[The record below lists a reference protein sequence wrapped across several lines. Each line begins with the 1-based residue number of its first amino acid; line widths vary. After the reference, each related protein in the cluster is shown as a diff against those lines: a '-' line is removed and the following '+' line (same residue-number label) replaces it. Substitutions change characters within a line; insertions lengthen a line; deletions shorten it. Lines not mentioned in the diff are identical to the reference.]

1 MLIIGIDPGI
11 SGSICFFQ
19 DGKIIDV
26 VEMPTMTEGKKNKKQ
41 VNGSQIFNEISDR
54 IRKLDKRDIKEIIE
68 QVSAMP
74 GQGVTSMF
82 NFGQSFG
89 ILKGICS
96 AMQLPMY
103 FVRPAK
109 WKKYFNLINSEKD
122 ASRTRA
128 IEIFPYFSGQLS
140 RKKDSNKADAILI
153 ASFYYETYKIEEQK
167 KNTRQIHDT
176 FKCEVL
182 NMEADIA
189 SQAVGLGTNTDFSLI
204 SLFLRADIIVKSV
217 IIILIVCSIY
227 SWAVIIDKFRLFK
240 KINKSSDDFEEK
252 FWDSKSAETFY
263 NSLPAKVDDPMAI
276 VFKDTMESLL
286 KKKFKSNL
294 SEKMSTFLEVG
305 IEKQMSKID
314 KGFTFLATV
323 GSTAPFIGLFGTVW
337 GIMNSFQS
345 IAISRNTSLAIVAPG
360 IAEALFATALGLL
373 AAIPAVVAYNK
384 FNTDSQKYSQ
394 KLENFSKRFLTI
406 I

>member
-41 VNGSQIFNEISDR
+41 VNGSQIYNEISTR
-54 IRKLDKRDIKEIIE
+54 IKNLDIKDIKVVVE

-96 AMQLPMY
+96 AMQLPIY

-128 IEIFPYFSGQLS
+128 IEIFPYFSSHLS

-153 ASFYYETYKIEEQK
+153 ASFYYETYKIEE
-167 KNTRQIHDT
+167 
-176 FKCEVL
+176 
-182 NMEADIA
+182 
-189 SQAVGLGTNTDFSLI
+189 
-204 SLFLRADIIVKSV
+204 
-217 IIILIVCSIY
+217 
-227 SWAVIIDKFRLFK
+227 
-240 KINKSSDDFEEK
+240 
-252 FWDSKSAETFY
+252 
-263 NSLPAKVDDPMAI
+263 
-276 VFKDTMESLL
+276 
-286 KKKFKSNL
+286 
-294 SEKMSTFLEVG
+294 
-305 IEKQMSKID
+305 
-314 KGFTFLATV
+314 
-323 GSTAPFIGLFGTVW
+323 
-337 GIMNSFQS
+337 
-345 IAISRNTSLAIVAPG
+345 
-360 IAEALFATALGLL
+360 
-373 AAIPAVVAYNK
+373 
-384 FNTDSQKYSQ
+384 
-394 KLENFSKRFLTI
+394 
-406 I
+406 